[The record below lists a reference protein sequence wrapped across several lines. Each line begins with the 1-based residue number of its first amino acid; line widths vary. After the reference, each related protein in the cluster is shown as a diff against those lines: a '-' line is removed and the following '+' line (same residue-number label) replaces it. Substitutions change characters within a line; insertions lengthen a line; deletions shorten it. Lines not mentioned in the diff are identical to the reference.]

1 MQEDTDKPGILPKTP
16 PALLRRRRCGLG
28 VNAASVLPAAAFA
41 EVWEGG
47 GGEEQERAGQ
57 RRLGRAVHLFTQKPA
72 KHTRAQTVLDPLTV
86 GVCTVRKPKALTACS
101 HETVPLA

>member
-1 MQEDTDKPGILPKTP
+1 MQTNPAFCRKTP
-16 PALLRRRRCGLG
+16 PVLLRRRRCGLG
-28 VNAASVLPAAAFA
+28 VNAASALPAAAFA

-57 RRLGRAVHLFTQKPA
+57 RRLGRAVHLFHAEAREAHP
-72 KHTRAQTVLDPLTV
+72 AQTVLDPLTV

>member
-1 MQEDTDKPGILPKTP
+1 MQTNPAFCRKTP
-16 PALLRRRRCGLG
+16 PALLRRRCYGLDG
-28 VNAASVLPAAAFA
+28 DAASALPAAAFA

-57 RRLGRAVHLFTQKPA
+57 RRLGRAVHLFTQKPT

-86 GVCTVRKPKALTACS
+86 GVCTVRKPKALTASS